1 MDKKFLNHYGIEK
14 HSRFTYYPNAI
25 DGSIADMI
33 KLCYE
38 ILDKTELN
46 RFAIKISEHGTPE
59 LSFYEGMVGV
69 RRLDDEEEKKPLIKR
84 LFRRKDV

>member
-1 MDKKFLNHYGIEK
+1 MDKKFLNDYGIEK
-14 HSRFTYYPNAI
+14 HSRFKYYPNAI

-38 ILDKTELN
+38 IMDKTELN

-69 RRLDDEEEKKPLIKR
+69 RREEDITKKKPLLTRWFGK
-84 LFRRKDV
+84 